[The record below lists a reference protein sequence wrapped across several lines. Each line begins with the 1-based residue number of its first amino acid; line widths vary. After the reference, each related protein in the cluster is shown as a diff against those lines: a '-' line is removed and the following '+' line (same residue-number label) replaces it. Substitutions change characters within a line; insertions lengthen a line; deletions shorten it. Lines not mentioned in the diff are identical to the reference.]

1 MCLRT
6 THTRRNGAKPANQ
19 SLIIKVVCNPGS
31 LKHAV
36 ACRRFQKVSLTTFLL
51 AVTALAGQ
59 VSCAL
64 FAV

>member
-1 MCLRT
+1 MSDDDAPW
-6 THTRRNGAKPANQ
+6 RNGAKPANQ

-36 ACRRFQKVSLTTFLL
+36 ACRRFQKVSLNHVSL
-51 AVTALAGQ
+51 AATALAGQ
-59 VSCAL
+59 VFCAL